1 MNTYNF
7 MSLKIGQQFKH
18 INYDDK
24 RIYTKISSSRYKDQS
39 GFEDFIMDALTK
51 RWILVEQLH

>member
-7 MSLKIGQQFKH
+7 MSLQIGQQFKH
-18 INYDDK
+18 INYDDV

-51 RWILVEQLH
+51 RWILVEASK